1 MLEIRKP
8 LLFLAFVLLRCTN
21 AQSQSQTAMFTTQ
34 AIEKVSVEWRKDS
47 SSCLNLR
54 MKLYESILSSRP
66 DSLSKEKLF
75 GELGKPNRIQ
85 KVYRGVS
92 NKYYVEYI
100 YDIYK
105 DECPRVAVEAFGLT
119 FVFDENEM
127 FLIEIV
133 THDYC
138 G

>member
-1 MLEIRKP
+1 MLAIRKTI
-8 LLFLAFVLLRCTN
+8 LFWAIVLLSWTN
-21 AQSQSQTAMFTTQ
+21 AKSQSQTTVFTTQ
-34 AIEKVSVEWRKDS
+34 AVENVSVKWRKDS

-66 DSLSKEKLF
+66 DSLSKAKLF
-75 GELGKPNRIQ
+75 EELGKPNRIQ

-105 DECPRVAVEAFGLT
+105 DECQRVAVEAFGLT